1 MAARTTTR
9 PVRKH
14 ASKVVALAPPLAAA
28 QSALDNP
35 MAEKCLRAFALLE
48 EAWDLIHDVLDEAG
62 ERGVSN
68 PEWQA
73 KIPAMLPEQAVEPLR
88 NAICWLRPCEDF
100 PAGTT
105 RAELE
110 ACAQADDSYRH

>member
-14 ASKVVALAPPLAAA
+14 ASKVVALAPPLPAA
-28 QSALDNP
+28 QSALANP
-35 MAEKCLRAFALLE
+35 TAEKCLRAFALLE
-48 EAWDLIHDVLDEAG
+48 EAWDLIHDVLDDAG

-73 KIPAMLPEQAVEPLR
+73 KIPAVLPEHAVEPLR
-88 NAICWLRPCEDF
+88 DAICWLRPCENL

-105 RAELE
+105 RAAME
-110 ACAQADDSYRH
+110 ACAEANDSGRH